1 MFFKEEFWEVLP
13 LCEIISGWV
22 AVVKTSQPAR
32 TMLHTFVSRKLWLH
46 LCQTALRAPHLC
58 SFSYSMCHQVSNLL
72 ATNFLIAYTE
82 I

>member
-32 TMLHTFVSRKLWLH
+32 TMLHTFVSRKL
-46 LCQTALRAPHLC
+46 
-58 SFSYSMCHQVSNLL
+58 
-72 ATNFLIAYTE
+72 
-82 I
+82 

>member
-46 LCQTALRAPHLC
+46 LCQTVCTSSLLIQLL
-58 SFSYSMCHQVSNLL
+58 YVSSGLKSPSN
-72 ATNFLIAYTE
+72 
-82 I
+82 